1 MLVTRGWRQRGNIAL
16 FRTASKIESQLLEDY
31 FFTFTNYDLIKHCS
45 VFWQPEFFS
54 IFQKSSKVKRKPDLH
69 DPELHL
75 YSEGEEDIDDPND
88 PAYQKNDD
96 DQDCG
101 LTLLTFFF

>member
-1 MLVTRGWRQRGNIAL
+1 MINNRVLSY
-16 FRTASKIESQLLEDY
+16 SKTIL
-31 FFTFTNYDLIKHCS
+31 
-45 VFWQPEFFS
+45 
-54 IFQKSSKVKRKPDLH
+54 SKVIQNKRKPDLH

-96 DQDCG
+96 DQDCE
-101 LTLLTFFF
+101 LSFFSFLAESAYLEF